1 MKIKKLT
8 LQNYRYFENLDID
21 FHERLTV
28 IVGNNGS
35 GKTAILDSIATILS
49 KSFNYL
55 STANQRFE
63 KQGRGILDTDFRV
76 YSPEITIQKKPVQK
90 ETNYQLSFD
99 NPEFKSPDVVEVEPN
114 YIRNDIPTLADLTYL
129 KIETTKAS
137 WDIWSSPTQNR
148 NKPETV
154 IGEKEL
160 KDYLLDVIASYD
172 QQRKLTPVFVYY
184 DAGRANIENIERL
197 KKGNINYNYPTAAL
211 INSLSINQNK
221 DSLREALE
229 WFDAVEATELRK
241 EKEGNADYSS
251 LETVRIAI
259 SKILGEEYSNPRF
272 NSKHKFVVTKKLSG
286 QDSIE
291 LSVKQLSQGY
301 RSMLALAIDFSRRLS
316 IANNHLQD
324 KALDVPAIMLIDEVD
339 LHLHPSWQQRV
350 LSDLMNAFPNT
361 QFIVTTHSPQVL
373 STIKKEHI
381 RVLKDGELVELSDAI
396 QTYGELSSDVLY
408 TIMDV
413 NPRPPIPERQDLDEL
428 TRLVDSGLYN
438 DPKVREVLDKVIIEL
453 GENAEAVKRIK
464 RSIERQQRFA
474 ELKERD
480 K

>member
-76 YSPEITIQKKPVQK
+76 YSPETTIQKKLVQEK
-90 ETNYQLSFD
+90 INYQLSFD
-99 NPEFKSPDVVEVEPN
+99 NPEFKSPDVIEFEPN
-114 YIRNDIPTLADLTYL
+114 HIRNDIPTLADFTYL

-137 WDIWSSPTQNR
+137 WDTWSSPTQNR

-197 KKGNINYNYPTAAL
+197 KKGNINYDYPTAAL

-241 EKEGNADYSS
+241 EREGNADYSS

-272 NSKHKFVVTKKLSG
+272 NSKHKFVVTKKLNG
-286 QDSIE
+286 QDGIE

-324 KALDVPAIMLIDEVD
+324 KALDAPAIMLIDEVD

-350 LSDLMNAFPNT
+350 LSDLMNTFPNT
-361 QFIVTTHSPQVL
+361 QIIVTTHSPQVL
-373 STIKKEHI
+373 TTVPAECI
-381 RVLKDGELVELSDAI
+381 RIIDGQNIYFAPAGTKGAEASRLLKRIFGVES
-396 QTYGELSSDVLY
+396 
-408 TIMDV
+408 
-413 NPRPPIPERQDLDEL
+413 RPPQDENTLMLAEYRRLVYKDEWNSEKALELRKQLDVIFQNEEPEL
-428 TRLVDSGLYN
+428 TALDLYIDN
-438 DPKVREVLDKVIIEL
+438 RKWEMSLE
-453 GENAEAVKRIK
+453 EN
-464 RSIERQQRFA
+464 Q
-474 ELKERD
+474 
-480 K
+480 